1 MSNLTDIENPKILM
15 KNNVLIQSKYSL
27 TLNENRIFLLIL
39 YKLQKN
45 YNGSMHCDIH
55 YDEFKEIIKRT
66 NDRTVKKISSYL
78 EGLMNKSIFFI
89 EKKRNDKLI
98 WGQYNFISGYQF
110 DEETQIFRIESPK
123 KIYTLL
129 DQYLKTGYTPANLAI
144 LFSLKNYNAQRLYD
158 LIRVWSGTKQTI
170 NYKIED
176 IKMYLML
183 EDSYPQYSNF
193 KRRVILP
200 AIKELNESG
209 FFEIDIKENKSGRK
223 VESIDFIVKDL
234 DKRKYFSK
242 DDVIDQIGESN
253 IYEQSS
259 VPEPFE
265 ENKIN
270 LKTEKSILNREFF
283 VPDETVFTK
292 GTLRSFKM
300 DFENIDFKN
309 DYMKKAF
316 DDAVMIT
323 LDKDDVETI
332 KAVSYKFFK
341 GTLDNKVLEYKKECE
356 EDLKHK
362 EEMDLFW

>member
-89 EKKRNDKLI
+89 EKKKNDKLI

-110 DEETQIFRIESPK
+110 DEETQVFRIESPK

-200 AIKELNESG
+200 AIKDLNETG
-209 FFEIDIKENKSGRK
+209 FFEIDIKENKVGRK

-234 DKRKYFSK
+234 DKRKYFTKEDGIPQIEESDRDK
-242 DDVIDQIGESN
+242 TSIITDSFEANEVIAKAGQ
-253 IYEQSS
+253 
-259 VPEPFE
+259 
-265 ENKIN
+265 
-270 LKTEKSILNREFF
+270 SILNREFF

-292 GTLRSFKM
+292 GTLRGFKM
-300 DFENIDFKN
+300 DFAHVDFRD
-309 DYMKKAF
+309 DYMKRAF

-341 GTLDNKVLEYKKECE
+341 VTLDNKVIEYKKECE
-356 EDLKHK
+356 EDIKHK
-362 EEMDLFW
+362 AEMDLFW

>member
-1 MSNLTDIENPKILM
+1 
-15 KNNVLIQSKYSL
+15 
-27 TLNENRIFLLIL
+27 
-39 YKLQKN
+39 
-45 YNGSMHCDIH
+45 MHCDIH

-259 VPEPFE
+259 GPEPFE

-270 LKTEKSILNREFF
+270 LKAEKSILNREFF

-341 GTLDNKVLEYKKECE
+341 GTLDNKILEYKKEYE

>member
-1 MSNLTDIENPKILM
+1 M
-15 KNNVLIQSKYSL
+15 
-27 TLNENRIFLLIL
+27 
-39 YKLQKN
+39 
-45 YNGSMHCDIH
+45 
-55 YDEFKEIIKRT
+55 
-66 NDRTVKKISSYL
+66 
-78 EGLMNKSIFFI
+78 
-89 EKKRNDKLI
+89 
-98 WGQYNFISGYQF
+98 
-110 DEETQIFRIESPK
+110 
-123 KIYTLL
+123 YTLL

-270 LKTEKSILNREFF
+270 LKLEKSILNREFF

-341 GTLDNKVLEYKKECE
+341 GTLDNKILEYKKECE